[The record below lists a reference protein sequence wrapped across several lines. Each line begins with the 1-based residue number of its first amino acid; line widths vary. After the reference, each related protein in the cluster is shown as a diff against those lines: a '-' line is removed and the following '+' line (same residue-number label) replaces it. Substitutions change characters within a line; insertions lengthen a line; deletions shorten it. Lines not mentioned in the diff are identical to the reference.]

1 MVNYTDKNERYA
13 LVRKIAEEGIVLLKN
28 EGVLPLGSEK
38 VAVFGR
44 TQLDL
49 IKCGTGSAF
58 CTCEHCAE
66 ILDGMEAEGI
76 SCDEIL
82 AEKYRRWTAENPIRT
97 FDVWGSGSHINE
109 EMPLSEEDIAAC
121 AARGAEKAVFIIG
134 RTAGENDDAFPTVG
148 DYLLSDGEEEMLSA
162 LGRHFRDV
170 IVVINSGNLMDMSF
184 SLRPYVKA
192 LLLLS
197 MPGMEGGHALA
208 RVLSGAVSPSGK
220 LTDTAITSYEKC
232 PSAQDFGSRGGI
244 IQKYKEDIFVGYR
257 YYESFASAGQSV
269 LYPFGFGLSYAEF
282 AAEPL
287 SFSATDTEI
296 CAEINVRNIGK
307 RAGKETVMLYSSSPA
322 GTIDK
327 PRYELRAFAKTRLLE
342 AGESETL
349 RLCFNT
355 ADMACFDD
363 SGKTGERDAWVME
376 AGRYGIFCG
385 NNAEKLQPCG
395 TYDLPEMRVIKRC
408 VHLDTRLD
416 ERLRLDGSRESIEHI
431 APDPADGIIVAPA
444 GKTRVKLDFA
454 DGASET
460 LFNISVHG
468 TYHLLLEGADG
479 LPLPYDDFEIRA
491 GRAEIFG
498 GNAVFSAGKVT
509 LSVKPKRA
517 CASAA
522 LVLAKDDSPA
532 VISGEKSLIEGG
544 RFCECALYVVPRAFS
559 DDADMAHGFS
569 LARMH
574 TPGRYATYRLE
585 VEKAGIYDFSLRYY
599 NPYDDMLLSDC
610 FSVLVSNVRRELGSV
625 VLKKTAQRDGAVIY
639 KTSEPFRL
647 ALPHGECYLK
657 IVSATR
663 TSPEIAYIEVKPSSA
678 DAAEAVRHADGGADE
693 TKTEEKEYIR
703 RIPEGYADGMF
714 ARFVRGEISAE
725 DIVREMSDDEL
736 AALTCGNEKGQI
748 GYSEKFGIPE
758 AYWADGPVG
767 LRLERNT
774 TVYPSGTMLA
784 CTWNTSLAE
793 EFGRAIGAE
802 CLLYN
807 IDMWLAPGMN
817 IHRNPLCGRSFEYYS
832 EDPLVTGRIAASVV
846 CGVQECGVGAT
857 IKHFAANSTEY
868 RRLQSDSY
876 ISGRAL
882 REIYMRGFEIAIKEA
897 SPYAIMTSYN
907 FINGTKVPEYGT
919 ICREI
924 MRDEFG
930 YCGMLVTDWENNSVH
945 VRELAAGHD
954 LKMAS
959 GNAPA
964 VADAIRSGELSRG
977 RVEESACRILEF
989 IAKTAGKNIK

>member
-1 MVNYTDKNERYA
+1 MVNYNDKNERYA

-28 EGVLPLGSEK
+28 EGVLPLGGEK

-134 RTAGENDDAFPTVG
+134 RTAGENDDAMNATG

-192 LLLLS
+192 LVLLS

-269 LYPFGFGLSYAEF
+269 LYPFGFGLSYTEF
-282 AAEPL
+282 AAEPV
-287 SFSATDTEI
+287 SFSADDTEI

-307 RAGKETVMLYSSSPA
+307 RAGKETVMLYSSSPVGA
-322 GTIDK
+322 VDK
-327 PRYELRAFAKTRLLE
+327 PKYELRAFAKTRLLE
-342 AGESETL
+342 VGESETL
-349 RLCFNT
+349 RLRFAT

-385 NNAEKLQPCG
+385 NNVEKLQPCG
-395 TYDLPEMRVIKRC
+395 AYDLKEMRVIKRC

-416 ERLRLDGSRESIEHI
+416 ERLLLDGSYESLEHI
-431 APDPADGIIVAPA
+431 APDPADGITVLPA

-454 DGASET
+454 GGASEM

-479 LPLPYDDFEIRA
+479 LPLPYDDFEIKA

-498 GNAVFSAGKVT
+498 GNAVFPAGKIT
-509 LSVKPKRA
+509 LSVKPKR
-517 CASAA
+517 
-522 LVLAKDDSPA
+522 
-532 VISGEKSLIEGG
+532 
-544 RFCECALYVVPRAFS
+544 ALYVVPRAFS

-599 NPYDDMLLSDC
+599 NPYDDMPLSDC
-610 FSVLVSNVRRELGSV
+610 FSVLVSNVRREVGSV
-625 VLKKTAQRDGAVIY
+625 VLKKTAEMDGAVVY

-647 ALPHGECYLK
+647 ALPRGECYLK

-663 TSPEIAYIEVKPSSA
+663 TSPEIAYIEVKPSAS
-678 DAAEAVRHADGGADE
+678 DAAEATRHADGGVGEA
-693 TKTEEKEYIR
+693 KTEEKEYIR

-714 ARFVRGEISAE
+714 ARFVRGEIAAA

-758 AYWADGPVG
+758 TYWSDGPVG
-767 LRLERNT
+767 LRLERNM

-784 CTWNTSLAE
+784 CTWNTALAE

-832 EDPLVTGRIAASVV
+832 EDPLVTGKIAAAAVR
-846 CGVQECGVGAT
+846 GVQECGVGAT

-868 RRLQSDSY
+868 RRLQSDSV
-876 ISGRAL
+876 ISARAL

-907 FINGTKVPEYGT
+907 FINGIKVPEYGT